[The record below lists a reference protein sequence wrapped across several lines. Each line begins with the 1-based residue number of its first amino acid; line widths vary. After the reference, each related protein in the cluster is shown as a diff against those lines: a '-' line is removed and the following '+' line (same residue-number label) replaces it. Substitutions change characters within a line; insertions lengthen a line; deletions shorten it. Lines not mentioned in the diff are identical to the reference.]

1 MKQALL
7 EETAV
12 MLLVKGY
19 TIKTLTRTCF
29 DLAARKE
36 DQILLIKILED
47 ANAVSEEFAQEMKT
61 LSSCLEASALII
73 AEKAG
78 HKLQDSVVY
87 SRFGVYTL
95 NMHTFQ
101 NCLNNK
107 FPLAIS
113 TKAGLAAKINKEKLK
128 QAMEEES
135 AAEIARKIGVSRRMM
150 QKYEAEQAYISMNK
164 AQAMRKILG
173 DSILDK
179 INIFSA
185 KKEAK
190 QEPKSDIARKYD
202 DLGFESA
209 ETRKTPFDIVAKK
222 EKEIVLTG
230 IGDKMHRHLQP
241 LSRLL
246 EADRLIIFR
255 KKKPKDTPALTKKEF
270 LEFEKAKE
278 LIKFIKEF

>member
-1 MKQALL
+1 MLTFQELQLAVARCRRVRVSLAKLKHTKHVTSTQRQVAADRLRKITHGIL
-7 EETAV
+7 GKCEETTDEDYRQLVREVADIHDRCRPDKDKAFKKWIDLDNDRANK
-12 MLLVKGY
+12 LL
-19 TIKTLTRTCF
+19 
-29 DLAARKE
+29 
-36 DQILLIKILED
+36 
-47 ANAVSEEFAQEMKT
+47 
-61 LSSCLEASALII
+61 
-73 AEKAG
+73 
-78 HKLQDSVVY
+78 
-87 SRFGVYTL
+87 
-95 NMHTFQ
+95 
-101 NCLNNK
+101 
-107 FPLAIS
+107 
-113 TKAGLAAKINKEKLK
+113 
-128 QAMEEES
+128 
-135 AAEIARKIGVSRRMM
+135 
-150 QKYEAEQAYISMNK
+150 
-164 AQAMRKILG
+164 
-173 DSILDK
+173 
-179 INIFSA
+179 A